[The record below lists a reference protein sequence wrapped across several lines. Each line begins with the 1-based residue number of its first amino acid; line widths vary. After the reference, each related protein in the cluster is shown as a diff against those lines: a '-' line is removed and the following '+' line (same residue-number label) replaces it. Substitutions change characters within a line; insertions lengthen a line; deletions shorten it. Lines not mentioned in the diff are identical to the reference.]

1 MINPM
6 KLMQIKS
13 CWERFTRNHPKFPR
27 FLTAVGQK
35 GLREG
40 SLIECKI
47 TTPEGEELTANLRI
61 MREDIALFHEL
72 KNLMQ

>member
-1 MINPM
+1 MMNPM

-13 CWERFTRNHPKFPR
+13 CWDRFTQNHPKFPR
-27 FLTAVGQK
+27 FLSAIGQK

-40 SLIECKI
+40 TLIECKI

-61 MREDIALFHEL
+61 LPEDIALFHEM
-72 KNLMQ
+72 KELMQ